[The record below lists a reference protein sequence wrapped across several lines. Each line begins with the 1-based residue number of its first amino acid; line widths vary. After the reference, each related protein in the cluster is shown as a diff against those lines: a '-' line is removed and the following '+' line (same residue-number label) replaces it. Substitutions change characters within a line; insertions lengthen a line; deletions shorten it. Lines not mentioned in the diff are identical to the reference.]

1 MVKPDKQK
9 EFEDHLTSEG
19 VKIKMVVDDVQ
30 KLVDATLKRPK
41 VNRLNNNYAWEYYQT
56 LDEINEWLENIVSEH
71 SDIASI
77 VNIGT
82 TFEGRDIKGVK
93 IDFMKRDKPVIGFLE
108 GGIHSREWI
117 SPATMTWVINEFL
130 TSSNPDIRSMAEN
143 VVWYIFPVV
152 NPDGYEYS
160 FTNNRMWRKNRNT
173 EHFTSCAATNV
184 ADDLSNGVDLNRNF
198 GFQWNTVGV
207 SPDPCSLVF
216 PGGSPN
222 SELETLSIIN
232 FVYQLQQEGTLIYYL
247 AFHSFS
253 QMVLIPY
260 SHVEKGDVLEVPNY
274 GDLHEIIIK
283 AMDKLTARHNTT
295 YVVGTSKEIL
305 YETSGGSFDWAR
317 GVADIPIVYLY
328 ELRDLGAYGFLLPP
342 EQIISNNEEVMDS
355 LVELDRVTR
364 QLNYYRSNGYVL
376 KFNALIILAVLF
388 VGYLR

>member
-1 MVKPDKQK
+1 MDLNLNGHYSFWTDRIQEYHEVKIMVKPDKQK

-160 FTNNRMWRKNRNT
+160 FTN
-173 EHFTSCAATNV
+173 
-184 ADDLSNGVDLNRNF
+184 
-198 GFQWNTVGV
+198 
-207 SPDPCSLVF
+207 
-216 PGGSPN
+216 
-222 SELETLSIIN
+222 
-232 FVYQLQQEGTLIYYL
+232 LQQEGTLIYYL